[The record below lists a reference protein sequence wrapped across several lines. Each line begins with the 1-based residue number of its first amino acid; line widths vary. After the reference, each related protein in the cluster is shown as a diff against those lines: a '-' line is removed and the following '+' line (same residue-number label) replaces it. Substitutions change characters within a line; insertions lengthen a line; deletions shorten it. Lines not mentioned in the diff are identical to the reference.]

1 MSRYL
6 SYVHDLKNKLT
17 LLYAISRKA
26 RQTQNLSE
34 DKVNAVIDRINEIL
48 KILSS
53 DFDFESEGIISLK
66 SYGLNDLNE
75 FLISAMNKIK
85 LLYPD
90 MNIEYFK
97 LIEKWDD
104 KIHFDKDLLYQVIEN
119 AIENSNNAQA
129 KKVEMSLSKEN
140 DFVILD
146 FEGEPESTI
155 RDRKIKQ
162 PPLKDLAGL
171 FRSFHYA
178 LFASILNNP
187 DKLSYK
193 QEHLF
198 EAGEKL
204 FTYVVA
210 VCMDAYL
217 QRIYSFGELNIGYKK
232 EQEFILMYHMTE
244 KAIYELGYELNSR
257 PDWAIIPLKGIA
269 SILKTEI

>member
-140 DFVILD
+140 D
-146 FEGEPESTI
+146 
-155 RDRKIKQ
+155 
-162 PPLKDLAGL
+162 
-171 FRSFHYA
+171 
-178 LFASILNNP
+178 
-187 DKLSYK
+187 
-193 QEHLF
+193 
-198 EAGEKL
+198 
-204 FTYVVA
+204 
-210 VCMDAYL
+210 
-217 QRIYSFGELNIGYKK
+217 
-232 EQEFILMYHMTE
+232 
-244 KAIYELGYELNSR
+244 
-257 PDWAIIPLKGIA
+257 
-269 SILKTEI
+269 

>member
-1 MSRYL
+1 LNTPLIFFHFSGYKPGSEYYTGRINDPIYA
-6 SYVHDLKNKLT
+6 LKNRPDIIPLFNE
-17 LLYAISRKA
+17 YNKA
-26 RQTQNLSE
+26 L
-34 DKVNAVIDRINEIL
+34 
-48 KILSS
+48 
-53 DFDFESEGIISLK
+53 
-66 SYGLNDLNE
+66 
-75 FLISAMNKIK
+75 
-85 LLYPD
+85 
-90 MNIEYFK
+90 
-97 LIEKWDD
+97 
-104 KIHFDKDLLYQVIEN
+104 
-119 AIENSNNAQA
+119 
-129 KKVEMSLSKEN
+129 KEN